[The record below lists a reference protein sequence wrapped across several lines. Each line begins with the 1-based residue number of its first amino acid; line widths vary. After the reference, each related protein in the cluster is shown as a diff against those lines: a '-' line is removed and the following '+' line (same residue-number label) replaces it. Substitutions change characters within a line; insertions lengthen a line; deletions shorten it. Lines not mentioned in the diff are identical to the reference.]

1 MGFDCMWIAS
11 TGFHLIFWI
20 ASRLT
25 TNLLPVLTRSSL
37 VCTKQ
42 WFDCTH
48 IRWHVSLERK
58 RKINVQHSHKA
69 IAKSKAS
76 IETYLVVYRVCSRS
90 RLALCFSFFL
100 CAFFFLVSISCCSYS
115 WRVRMRRLS
124 MKRYGDRSVGRTL
137 RHHLASIGFFDCRG
151 LKGAARGLAP
161 FFFFIVSRGRRN
173 RWLATNRSPFPRQ
186 RNQLAPGFTRF
197 SWIPTGWVR
206 FSRVSTG
213 FVGTL
218 LGFTG
223 FSCFTGLLLGC
234 YQVCIWFSWVSTRYS
249 RVFTGFQ
256 CVLDGFSL
264 VVPSFIGFHWLFMS
278 FSGFRTGF
286 TGFDRVLLF
295 HWR

>member
-100 CAFFFLVSISCCSYS
+100 CAFFFGFYFLLLIFMA
-115 WRVRMRRLS
+115 RPNAQIIDETIR
-124 MKRYGDRSVGRTL
+124 RSVGRPDA
-137 RHHLASIGFFDCRG
+137 ASPPGVDRLLWLSRIKRRRQRISA
-151 LKGAARGLAP
+151 L
-161 FFFFIVSRGRRN
+161 FFFHCVEGSPQSLIGHQPVAVST
-173 RWLATNRSPFPRQ
+173 ATEPTRTGFHSIF
-186 RNQLAPGFTRF
+186 LHSVLWGLYWVLPGFHVSPVF
-197 SWIPTGWVR
+197 YWVVTK
-206 FSRVSTG
+206 FVFGSLG
-213 FVGTL
+213 FQRGILEFL
-218 LGFTG
+218 LGFNVFWTG
-223 FSCFTGLLLGC
+223 F
-234 YQVCIWFSWVSTRYS
+234 
-249 RVFTGFQ
+249 
-256 CVLDGFSL
+256 
-264 VVPSFIGFHWLFMS
+264 H
-278 FSGFRTGF
+278 
-286 TGFDRVLLF
+286 
-295 HWR
+295 

>member
-100 CAFFFLVSISCCSYS
+100 CAFFFGFYFLLLIFMA
-115 WRVRMRRLS
+115 RQNAQIIDETIR
-124 MKRYGDRSVGRTL
+124 RSVGRPDA
-137 RHHLASIGFFDCRG
+137 ASPPGVDRLLWLSRIKRRRQRISA
-151 LKGAARGLAP
+151 L
-161 FFFFIVSRGRRN
+161 FFFHCVEG
-173 RWLATNRSPFPRQ
+173 SPQSLIGHQPV
-186 RNQLAPGFTRF
+186 A
-197 SWIPTGWVR
+197 
-206 FSRVSTG
+206 VSTA
-213 FVGTL
+213 TEPTR
-218 LGFTG
+218 TG
-223 FSCFTGLLLGC
+223 FHSIF
-234 YQVCIWFSWVSTRYS
+234 
-249 RVFTGFQ
+249 
-256 CVLDGFSL
+256 LDSNGMGT
-264 VVPSFIGFHWLFMS
+264 V
-278 FSGFRTGF
+278 F
-286 TGFDRVLLF
+286 TGFDRFCGDFTGFYRVFLFHRSFTGLLPSLYLVLLGFNEVFSSFYWVSMCFGRVFISCTEF
-295 HWR
+295 HWLSLAFYEL

>member
-69 IAKSKAS
+69 IANSKAS

-100 CAFFFLVSISCCSYS
+100 CAFFFGFYFLLLIFMA
-115 WRVRMRRLS
+115 RQNAQIIDETIR
-124 MKRYGDRSVGRTL
+124 RSVGRPDA
-137 RHHLASIGFFDCRG
+137 ASPPGVDRLLWLSRIKRRRQRISA
-151 LKGAARGLAP
+151 L
-161 FFFFIVSRGRRN
+161 FFFIVSRGRRN

>member
-100 CAFFFLVSISCCSYS
+100 CAFFFGFYFLLLIFMA
-115 WRVRMRRLS
+115 RQNAQIIDETIR
-124 MKRYGDRSVGRTL
+124 RSVGRPDA
-137 RHHLASIGFFDCRG
+137 ASPPGVDRLLWLSRIKRRRQRISA
-151 LKGAARGLAP
+151 L
-161 FFFFIVSRGRRN
+161 FFFIVSRGRRN

>member
-69 IAKSKAS
+69 IANSKAS

-100 CAFFFLVSISCCSYS
+100 CAFFFGFYFLLLIFMA
-115 WRVRMRRLS
+115 RQNAQIIDETIR
-124 MKRYGDRSVGRTL
+124 RSVGRPDA
-137 RHHLASIGFFDCRG
+137 ASPPGVDRLLWLSRIKRRRQRISA
-151 LKGAARGLAP
+151 L
-161 FFFFIVSRGRRN
+161 FFFIVSRGRRN

-186 RNQLAPGFTRF
+186 RNQLAPGFTRSSF
-197 SWIPTGWVR
+197 TR
-206 FSRVSTG
+206 FCG
-213 FVGTL
+213 D
-218 LGFTG
+218 FTG
-223 FSCFTGLLLGC
+223 FYRVFMFHRSFTGLLPSLYLVLLGFNE
-234 YQVCIWFSWVSTRYS
+234 VFSSFYWVSMCFG
-249 RVFTGFQ
+249 RVFISCTE
-256 CVLDGFSL
+256 
-264 VVPSFIGFHWLFMS
+264 FHWVSLAFYE
-278 FSGFRTGF
+278 
-286 TGFDRVLLF
+286 L
-295 HWR
+295 